1 LVKELGYS
9 IPEDPEGFSPALEK
23 IRPELQARLQS
34 GLSPEVQTELESLR
48 TVARSVGVLA
58 DENFTR
64 DYVNP
69 VNAAYADVIREMS
82 EYFDADPAQIKSD
95 FTDPLLESGKFN
107 PGNLPPDWWDSQVE
121 LMSKAPPVVKR
132 KVQEKIANVLLL
144 QERHD
149 NAARELAG
157 NQGSF
162 EKYKQQSQQRLA
174 KNWESAIR
182 GEAVKAL
189 GEPGF
194 EEWADLRKRADEGD
208 ADAKAEVAKAE
219 EELGKI
225 FSDLNTMP
233 GSAIRRGLKV
243 LSLQKQAAKAAALEA
258 DLKEANREIKRLKGN
273 VVQNRKAKD
282 APFSGGH
289 GSGPA
294 KPAAPGL
301 PVDGRKSL
309 DETFRNW
316 KL

>member
-1 LVKELGYS
+1 
-9 IPEDPEGFSPALEK
+9 
-23 IRPELQARLQS
+23 
-34 GLSPEVQTELESLR
+34 
-48 TVARSVGVLA
+48 
-58 DENFTR
+58 
-64 DYVNP
+64 
-69 VNAAYADVIREMS
+69 MH
-82 EYFDADPAQIKSD
+82 
-95 FTDPLLESGKFN
+95 
-107 PGNLPPDWWDSQVE
+107 
-121 LMSKAPPVVKR
+121 KAPESIKTKIPQ
-132 KVQEKIANVLLL
+132 KVANVLLL

-149 NAARELAG
+149 NAAKELVG

-162 EKYKQQSQQRLA
+162 EKYRQESQQRLA

-208 ADAKAEVAKAE
+208 KEAKAEVAKAE

-225 FSDLNTMP
+225 FSDFNTMP
-233 GSAIRRGLKV
+233 GTAIRAGLKI
-243 LSLQKQAAKAAALEA
+243 LTLQKQAAKATTLEA

-273 VVQNRKAKD
+273 VVQSRKAKD

-301 PVDGRKSL
+301 PVDGPKSL